1 MEQLQNKDMDIIKNK
16 ISDGKKR
23 SVLLKRNIIFSFFL
37 KGVSILINFILVPLT
52 INFVNT
58 EQYGIWLTLSSIVAW
73 ISFFDIGFTHGLR
86 NKLAEALAF
95 NNIKLAK
102 SYVSTTYAVLSII
115 FFILWLVFII
125 ISPFINWSGVLNV
138 SPSLSQ
144 VILYTL
150 IIVYTYFSL
159 LFILK
164 IINIILFADQKPAY
178 ASLIDLLGQL
188 LSLIIIYVMTQ
199 LLSGSLLLLCVGL
212 CVAPVLVTLFSSF
225 YLFRFKYRHIA
236 PNFRYVNFSCL
247 NDLIKLGVKFFIIQ
261 IAAIIQFQTANLLIA
276 RIYNMD
282 EVTNY
287 NIAYKYFSILN
298 MIFAIILSPFWSAS
312 TEAFLKKDFLWIK
325 SILNKYNKSFFILS
339 LLGVLMLFF
348 SNYVYNIWIG
358 KIVSIPLLLSLCSFV
373 FAVSGMYSSPYVNFL
388 NGIGALKIQF
398 YVSLITP
405 VLFIILVLILCKYF
419 RLGVYAVFIASTL
432 SNFYGYILAPIQC
445 KRIINGRARGIW
457 IN

>member
-1 MEQLQNKDMDIIKNK
+1 MDIKRNK

-23 SVLLKRNIIFSFFL
+23 SFLLKRNIIFSFLL
-37 KGVSILINFILVPLT
+37 KGFSVLINFMLVPLT

-102 SYVSTTYAVLSII
+102 SYVSTTYAVLFVI
-115 FFILWLVFII
+115 FFILWLIFILV
-125 ISPFINWSGVLNV
+125 SPFVNWSGVLNV
-138 SPSLSQ
+138 SSSLNQ

-159 LFILK
+159 LFVLK

-188 LSLIIIYVMTQ
+188 FSLIIIYIMTQ
-199 LLSGSLLLLCVGL
+199 FLSGSLLLLCIGL
-212 CVAPVLVTLFSSF
+212 CVAPIVVTLFFSL
-225 YLFRFKYRHIA
+225 YLFRFKYRYIA
-236 PNFRYVNFSCL
+236 PNVKYVKFSCL
-247 NDLIKLGVKFFIIQ
+247 NDLMKLGIKFFVIQ
-261 IAAIIQFQTANLLIA
+261 VAAIIQFQTANLLIA

-312 TEAFLKKDFLWIK
+312 TEAYLKKDFIWIK
-325 SILNKYNKSFFILS
+325 KILSGYNKSFILLF
-339 LLGVLMLFF
+339 LLGVLMLTF
-348 SNYVYNIWIG
+348 SNFMYNIWIG

-373 FAVSGMYSSPYVNFL
+373 FAVTGMYSSPYVNFL

-398 YVSLITP
+398 YASLISP
-405 VLFIILVLILCKYF
+405 LFFIILVFILCKYCE
-419 RLGVYAVFIASTL
+419 LGVYAVFIASTF
-432 SNFYGYILAPIQC
+432 SNFYGYILAPVQC
-445 KRIINGRARGIW
+445 ERIINGKAKGIW

>member
-1 MEQLQNKDMDIIKNK
+1 M
-16 ISDGKKR
+16 
-23 SVLLKRNIIFSFFL
+23 
-37 KGVSILINFILVPLT
+37 
-52 INFVNT
+52 
-58 EQYGIWLTLSSIVAW
+58 
-73 ISFFDIGFTHGLR
+73 
-86 NKLAEALAF
+86 
-95 NNIKLAK
+95 
-102 SYVSTTYAVLSII
+102 
-115 FFILWLVFII
+115 FII

-225 YLFRFKYRHIA
+225 YLFRFKYRYIA

-282 EVTNY
+282 EVT
-287 NIAYKYFSILN
+287 I
-298 MIFAIILSPFWSAS
+298 IILH
-312 TEAFLKKDFLWIK
+312 I
-325 SILNKYNKSFFILS
+325 N
-339 LLGVLMLFF
+339 
-348 SNYVYNIWIG
+348 
-358 KIVSIPLLLSLCSFV
+358 
-373 FAVSGMYSSPYVNFL
+373 
-388 NGIGALKIQF
+388 
-398 YVSLITP
+398 
-405 VLFIILVLILCKYF
+405 ILVF
-419 RLGVYAVFIASTL
+419 
-432 SNFYGYILAPIQC
+432 
-445 KRIINGRARGIW
+445 
-457 IN
+457 

>member
-1 MEQLQNKDMDIIKNK
+1 M
-16 ISDGKKR
+16 
-23 SVLLKRNIIFSFFL
+23 LLKKNIIFSFFL
-37 KGVSILINFILVPLT
+37 KGFSILINFMLVPLT

-73 ISFFDIGFTHGLR
+73 MSFFDIGFTHGLR

-95 NNIKLAK
+95 KNIKLAK

-115 FFILWLVFII
+115 FFILWLVFIVV
-125 ISPFINWSGVLNV
+125 SPFINWTKVLNL
-138 SPSLSQ
+138 SSSLSQ
-144 VILYTL
+144 VIFYTS
-150 IIVYTYFSL
+150 IVVYTYFSL
-159 LFILK
+159 LFVLK

-178 ASLIDLLGQL
+178 ASFIDLLGQL

-199 LLSGSLLLLCVGL
+199 MLSGSLLLLCVGL
-212 CVAPVLVTLFSSF
+212 CVAPVLVTLFFSV
-225 YLFRFKYRHIA
+225 YLFRFKYRYIA
-236 PNFRYVNFSCL
+236 PSFKYVKFSCL
-247 NDLIKLGVKFFIIQ
+247 HDLIKLGIKFFVIQ

-298 MIFAIILSPFWSAS
+298 MIFAIIISPFWSAS
-312 TEAFLKKDFLWIK
+312 TEAYLKKDYVWIK
-325 SILNKYNKSFFILS
+325 SILSRYNKSFILLT
-339 LLGVLMLFF
+339 LLGLLMLVF

-358 KIVSIPLLLSLCSFV
+358 KIVSISVLLSLCSFV
-373 FAVSGMYSSPYVNFL
+373 FAVSGMYSSTYVNFL

-405 VLFIILVLILCKYF
+405 VFFIILVFILCKYF
-419 RLGVYAVFIASTL
+419 KLGVYAVFIASTL

-445 KRIINGRARGIW
+445 KRILNGKARGIW